1 MVEILEVEGVVD
13 PEVAVKAAKTEN
25 SCFSAFFLAFE
36 EALKPL

>member
-1 MVEILEVEGVVD
+1 MVEILEVEGEGD

>member
-1 MVEILEVEGVVD
+1 MVEILVEEAGVD
-13 PEVAVKAAKTEN
+13 PEVEVKAAKTEN